1 MDIDYKTKYFKRQNS
16 KALLMNH
23 DEISQ
28 KVPSN
33 TKTEMK
39 TESFE
44 IEEIDQVKKTKIE
57 SIFENVQSFEYEK
70 LNRALEIFRYVSIA
84 IFTIPILVRQNYLNF
99 N

>member
-44 IEEIDQVKKTKIE
+44 IEEIDQVKKSKIE
-57 SIFENVQSFEYEK
+57 
-70 LNRALEIFRYVSIA
+70 R
-84 IFTIPILVRQNYLNF
+84 
-99 N
+99 